1 MNLLAKAK
9 FSIRGGFLPFR
20 SIAVLQHWSLYCTK
34 TAPCSSITQRVAEN
48 LGVQKTSDSSLPPT
62 FKERRGPAIDWPRP
76 LEIPFQPRVANAVNL
91 IGHVK
96 TPVHLESGADGNR
109 VASVLI
115 FQDCGGGLDTLL
127 IPVVFEGDLAQV
139 VALHVKEKDRVF
151 VSGKLRM
158 GPTRFVFAD
167 GYGKFHLVAEN
178 LNFVEGYAKKA
189 VSSAKIEKPLV
200 GKAEEVVQIEK
211 TLDGNTEGV
220 VKQVDWNEALE
231 RFNAKRVSGES
242 NWWVSSPVT
251 QQSNNEVNDL
261 NRIESKPE
269 KGYEKILPSSST
281 KKNEDPSLDLWRDLL
296 KSPKQWWD
304 YRGHKSNGLVK
315 ERHPD
320 FKHKDSGN
328 GLWVD
333 RAPDWVLPGLTKLEF
348 DIKFLR
354 TRLSQGG
361 EGEDSWTNLVENP
374 NKWWDYRLRKK
385 NPRSPDFKHKETGE
399 GLWLNDM
406 PEWALSRLPQSK
418 AKGSEGVGETKEF
431 EVKFVTE
438 NRVQGA
444 KGDDSWRDLVENP
457 NKWWD
462 NRLEKHNP
470 RSADFK
476 HKETGERL
484 WLRDMPEWALS
495 RLPQSRFRQSK
506 AEGGEG
512 VDQTKEFEATFVTE
526 NRVQG
531 AKGDDSWR
539 NLVENPNKWWDN
551 RLGKKNPR
559 SPDFKHKET
568 GEGLWLRDMPEWA
581 LSRVPQSRFHQSK
594 AEGGEGVGQTKEF
607 EAKFVTANR
616 VEGAKGEDSW
626 KDLVEN
632 PYKWWDN
639 RLGKKNPRSP
649 DFKHKETG
657 EGLWLRDMPE
667 WALLRLPQSK
677 DGKKSMQAPE
687 SV

>member
-9 FSIRGGFLPFR
+9 LSIRGGLSPFR
-20 SIAVLQHWSLYCTK
+20 SIAVLQQWSLYCTK
-34 TAPCSSITQRVAEN
+34 TAPFSSLTQQVTEN
-48 LGVQKTSDSSLPPT
+48 LGAQKTSDSSLPPT
-62 FKERRGPAIDWPRP
+62 IKERRGPAIDWPRP
-76 LEIPFQPRVANAVNL
+76 IEIPFQPRVANAVNL
-91 IGHVK
+91 IGRVK

-109 VASVLI
+109 LATVLI
-115 FQDCGGGLDTLL
+115 SQDCGDRCDTLL

-178 LNFVEGYAKKA
+178 LNFVEGYVKKA
-189 VSSAKIEKPLV
+189 VS
-200 GKAEEVVQIEK
+200 
-211 TLDGNTEGV
+211 
-220 VKQVDWNEALE
+220 
-231 RFNAKRVSGES
+231 GES
-242 NWWVSSPVT
+242 DWVASPVT
-251 QQSNNEVNDL
+251 QQSNNEANDS
-261 NRIESKPE
+261 NHIESKPE
-269 KGYEKILPSSST
+269 KGYEKSLQSSST
-281 KKNEDPSLDLWRDLL
+281 KKKGDRSLDLWRDLL

-333 RAPDWVLPGLTKLEF
+333 RAPDWVLLGLAKLEF
-348 DIKFLR
+348 DVMFLR
-354 TRLSQGG
+354 PRLSQGG
-361 EGEDSWTNLVENP
+361 EGVGKAENRVEGAKGEDSWKNLVENP
-374 NKWWDYRLRKK
+374 NKWWDNRLGKQ
-385 NPRSPDFKHKETGE
+385 NPRWPDFKHKETGE
-399 GLWLNDM
+399 GLWLRDM

-418 AKGSEGVGETKEF
+418 EKGGEGVGETKEF
-431 EVKFVTE
+431 VTE
-438 NRVQGA
+438 NRVQGTQ
-444 KGDDSWRDLVENP
+444 GDDSWRSLVENP

-484 WLRDMPEWALS
+484 WLSDVPEWALS
-495 RLPQSRFRQSK
+495 RLPQSRFHQSK

-512 VDQTKEFEATFVTE
+512 VGETKEESEVKFVTA
-526 NRVQG
+526 NRVEG
-531 AKGDDSWR
+531 AKGEDSWKS
-539 NLVENPNKWWDN
+539 LVENPNKWWDN

-568 GEGLWLRDMPEWA
+568 GEGLWLRDVPEWA
-581 LSRVPQSRFHQSK
+581 LSR
-594 AEGGEGVGQTKEF
+594 
-607 EAKFVTANR
+607 
-616 VEGAKGEDSW
+616 
-626 KDLVEN
+626 
-632 PYKWWDN
+632 
-639 RLGKKNPRSP
+639 
-649 DFKHKETG
+649 
-657 EGLWLRDMPE
+657 
-667 WALLRLPQSK
+667 LPQSK
-677 DGKKSMQAPE
+677 DWKQSVQALE